1 MFRPSRKQHGFTL
14 VEIMVAAVIGL
25 MVLAA
30 MTTMFVS
37 NSQSQA
43 EVEKS
48 NRQIE
53 NGRYA
58 VQLLSDELRNASY
71 YGEFD
76 PTVLAPPAAL
86 AAPCSVV
93 LADLKAALP
102 LYVQG
107 YNDVASAPINCV
119 PDVRT
124 GTDILVVRHASS
136 CLITD
141 PSCEV
146 NSAGAPFFQA
156 SLCGNLSELGSGN
169 SADFYALGAT
179 AAAMTRHQRDCT
191 ATAGSGTAATVRFL
205 EIHIYFIANNDKDG
219 DGIPTLKRAEI
230 ANNGGALSVA
240 IVPLAEGVEN
250 LQLEYGIDTN
260 GDGAT
265 DAYTPDPA
273 TFGGCATAS
282 CAVTNWTSIVSAK
295 VHVLARNIDK
305 SAGYTDTKSYV
316 LGAMADGTPNLIA
329 AANDHYKR
337 HAFDATVVLSNPAGR
352 KAQ

>member
-1 MFRPSRKQHGFTL
+1 MFRPMHRQRGFTL

-37 NSQSQA
+37 NSQSQS

-58 VQLLSDELRNASY
+58 VQLLSDELRNAGY

-76 PTVLAPPAAL
+76 PTPLTLPAAVPD
-86 AAPCSVV
+86 PCSVV
-93 LADLKAALP
+93 VADLKAALP

-107 YNDVASAPINCV
+107 YDNAAAGQLNCV
-119 PDVRT
+119 PDVRV
-124 GTDILVVRHASS
+124 GTDMIVVRHASS
-136 CLITD
+136 CLTSD
-141 PSCEV
+141 PDCEI
-146 NSAGAPFFQA
+146 NSAGAPLFQA
-156 SLCGNLSELGSGN
+156 ALCGNLSELGSGS

-179 AAAMTRHQRDCT
+179 AADMTRHQRDCT
-191 ATAGSGTAATVRFL
+191 ATAGSGTPAVVRYL
-205 EIHIYFIANNDKDG
+205 AIHIYFVANNDNAG

-230 ANNGGALSVA
+230 VNNGGTLSVA
-240 IVPLAEGVEN
+240 IVPLAEGIEN
-250 LQLEYGIDTN
+250 LQLEYGIDANNN
-260 GDGAT
+260 GAA
-265 DAYTPDPA
+265 DAYSSDPA
-273 TFGGCATAS
+273 GYNGCAAIP
-282 CAVTNWTSIVSAK
+282 CALTNWTSVVSAK
-295 VHVLARNIDK
+295 VHVLARNIEQ
-305 SAGYTDTKSYV
+305 SSGYTDSKSYV
-316 LGAMADGTPNLIA
+316 LGDNADGTPNVIA

-352 KAQ
+352 KAP

>member
-1 MFRPSRKQHGFTL
+1 MFRPLHQQRGFTL

-58 VQLLSDELRNASY
+58 VQLLSDELRNAGY

-76 PTVLAPPAAL
+76 PTVLAKPAAL
-86 AAPCSVV
+86 PDPCSVV
-93 LADLKAALP
+93 VADLQAALP

-107 YNDVASAPINCV
+107 YDNVAAGQLNCV
-119 PDVRT
+119 PDVRQ
-124 GTDILVVRHASS
+124 GTDMIVVRHASS
-136 CLITD
+136 CLTSD
-141 PSCEV
+141 PDCEV
-146 NSAGAPFFQA
+146 NSAGAPWFQA
-156 SLCGNLSELGSGN
+156 SLCGNLSELGSGS

-179 AAAMTRHQRDCT
+179 AADMTRHQRDCT
-191 ATAGSGTAATVRFL
+191 ATAGSGTAAVVRYL
-205 EIHIYFIANNDKDG
+205 EIHVYFIANSDNAG

-230 ANNGGALSVA
+230 VNNGGVLSVA
-240 IVPLAEGVEN
+240 IVPLAEGIEN
-250 LQLEYGIDTN
+250 VQLEYGLDTN
-260 GDGAT
+260 SDGAT

-273 TFGGCATAS
+273 SYGGCATAA
-282 CAVTNWTSIVSAK
+282 CAINNWTNVVSAK
-295 VHVLARNIDK
+295 VHVLARNIEP
-305 SAGYTDTKSYV
+305 SGGYTDSKSYV
-316 LGAMADGTPNLIA
+316 LGRNADGTPNVVA
-329 AANDHYKR
+329 ASNDHYKR
-337 HAFDATVVLSNPAGR
+337 HAFDATVVLTNPAGR
-352 KAQ
+352 KAP